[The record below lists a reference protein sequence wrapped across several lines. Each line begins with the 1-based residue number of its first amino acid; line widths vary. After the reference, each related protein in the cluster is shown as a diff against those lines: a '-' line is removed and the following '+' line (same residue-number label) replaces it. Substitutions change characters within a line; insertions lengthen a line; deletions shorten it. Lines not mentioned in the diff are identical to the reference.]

1 MKTKPFDLNA
11 IKNGAKWGIFENN
24 KGKCACCSDAWNHV
38 ELLFGS
44 ENTAIHY
51 DGLHIIINANGMF
64 KKTYDDR
71 YGIYMYQILLIEEP
85 KLASD
90 LSEVKV
96 GDKVW
101 DFSAGWG
108 EVISFEGYAE
118 RPIGAQFKKSSITSF
133 KSYYLSGKMGK
144 YDENQSLFLTEIKF
158 EIPEV

>member
-24 KGKCACCSDAWNHV
+24 KEKCACCSDAWKYV

-51 DGLHIIINANGMF
+51 DGLHVIIKANGVF

-71 YGIYMYQILLIEEP
+71 YNTYMYQILLIEEP

-101 DFSAGWG
+101 EFRFGWG
-108 EVISFEGYAE
+108 TIAAIQPKDKYSIFVKFSPETLSIISFTKDG
-118 RPIGAQFKKSSITSF
+118 RGHTDVQ
-133 KSYYLSGKMGK
+133 
-144 YDENQSLFLTEIKF
+144 NQSLFLTEIKF
-158 EIPEV
+158 EIPEI